1 MFTVAPRP
9 QMYWASPQGRTAS
22 ARLVRVEATDAV
34 EANGGAARWK
44 RLLDK
49 GVTDGRLRA
58 AVRSG
63 DLVRRGPVFALPD
76 APSDVVVAAELGGR
90 LTCSSAAS
98 RLGLD
103 ILNPPDQT
111 HVAVAHNNSR
121 THEGAIVHRT
131 GHAEGWLVSVPE
143 ALVHALGCLP
153 AVEALIMVDSGLRNG
168 GLTKSDLRTRIIGP
182 DSVRRRGLLDLADAK
197 AGSVIETVARLAI
210 QSAGLPVQSQVYIP
224 DVGRVDLVID
234 GWLVIE
240 IDGYA
245 HHSSRDEFRNDRRRA
260 NLLAE
265 KGFVLLRFSYEDVM
279 HRSAQMVAQICF
291 VHASR

>member
-1 MFTVAPRP
+1 LPGAERD
-9 QMYWASPQGRTAS
+9 ASP
-22 ARLVRVEATDAV
+22 RLICVEATEAV
-34 EANGGAARWK
+34 AAYGGAARWK
-44 RLLDK
+44 RLVDK

-58 AVRSG
+58 SVRSG
-63 DLVRRGPVFALPD
+63 ELVRKGSVYAFPD
-76 APSDVVVAAELGGR
+76 AASDVVVAAELGGR

-103 ILNPPDQT
+103 TLNPPEKA
-111 HVAVAHNNSR
+111 HVAVARNNSR
-121 THEGAIVHRT
+121 THAGAILHRT
-131 GHAEGWLVSVPE
+131 GHGPGWLVPVPE

-153 AVEALIMVDSGLRNG
+153 LVDALVVVDSGLRKKCVG
-168 GLTKSDLRTRIIGP
+168 ISDLRKRIIGP

-210 QSAGLPVQSQVYIP
+210 RSAGLSVQSQVYIP
-224 DVGRVDLVID
+224 DVGKVDLLID

-245 HHSSRDEFRNDRRRA
+245 HHSDRDQFRNDRRRA

-265 KGFVLLRFSYEDVM
+265 KGFVLLRFSYEDVV
-279 HRSAQMVAQICF
+279 HRTDKMVAQICF